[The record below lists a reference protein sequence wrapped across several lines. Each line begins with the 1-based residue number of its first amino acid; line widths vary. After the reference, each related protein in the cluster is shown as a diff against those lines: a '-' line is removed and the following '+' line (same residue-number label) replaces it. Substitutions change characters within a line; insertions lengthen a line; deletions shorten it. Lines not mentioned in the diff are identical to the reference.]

1 MTIAQA
7 SACLGDEMEDVRG
20 PNVLTRGERKSGC
33 KIVILPGGY
42 RMKRV
47 SNFALAVAMVATSAV
62 ALSADV
68 KTRDKTQFKLEG
80 MLGRMAG
87 MFGGKAMKEGVEA
100 TNAVK
105 GDRKIEVNEMT
116 GRIIDLKEEKVYDLD
131 MKKKT
136 YEVTTFE
143 ELRKRLREA
152 QEKARRDAAKAEG
165 REEPQQPQDKPAKEY
180 EVDFDVKE
188 TGQTRAIAGHDAR
201 QVISTVTVREKG
213 RTLEEGGG
221 AVMTVDSWLG
231 PDLPALKELA
241 EFDMKYARAINPDA
255 PGMSAEQ
262 MAAVFALYPMLKN
275 ANERLQKEGAKLR
288 GTPLSTTTTFEGV
301 KSKEQLDQ
309 QQQQSGGGGIGG
321 MLARRM
327 AKKDDKPRATIFTMN
342 HETLEVS
349 ANVGENEV
357 AIPAGFKQ
365 K

>member
-1 MTIAQA
+1 
-7 SACLGDEMEDVRG
+7 
-20 PNVLTRGERKSGC
+20 
-33 KIVILPGGY
+33 
-42 RMKRV
+42 MKRV
-47 SNFALAVAMVATSAV
+47 SGFALAAAIVATSAV
-62 ALSADV
+62 GLSADV

-87 MFGGKAMKEGVEA
+87 MFGGKAMKEGVET
-100 TNAVK
+100 TNAVR
-105 GDRKIEVNEMT
+105 GDRKIELNEMT
-116 GRIIDLKEEKVYDLD
+116 GRIIDLKEEQVYELD

-143 ELRKRLREA
+143 ELRKQLREA

-165 REEPQQPQDKPAKEY
+165 KEEPKQPQEKPAKEY

-188 TGQTRAIAGHDAR
+188 TGQTKSIAGQNAR

-213 RTLEEGGG
+213 RTLDDGGG
-221 AVMTVDSWLG
+221 AVLTVDSWLG
-231 PDLPALKELA
+231 PELPALKELA
-241 EFDMKYARAINPDA
+241 EFDMKYAKAINPDA
-255 PGMSAEQ
+255 GGLAAEQ
-262 MAAVFALYPMLKN
+262 LATVLALYPVLKT
-275 ANERLQKEGAKLR
+275 ANERLQKEGDKLR

-301 KSKEQLDQ
+301 KSKEQLSE
-309 QQQQSGGGGIGG
+309 QQQQSGGGGLGG

-327 AKKDDKPRATIFTMN
+327 MKKEQAPRATIFTMT

-349 ANVGENEV
+349 TSVGETEL

>member
-1 MTIAQA
+1 
-7 SACLGDEMEDVRG
+7 
-20 PNVLTRGERKSGC
+20 
-33 KIVILPGGY
+33 
-42 RMKRV
+42 MKRV
-47 SNFALAVAMVATSAV
+47 SQFALVV
-62 ALSADV
+62 ALAATASVVVSADV

-100 TNAVK
+100 TNAVR
-105 GDRKIEVNEMT
+105 GNRKIELNEMT

-143 ELRKRLREA
+143 ELGRRLREA
-152 QEKARRDAAKAEG
+152 QEKARQQAGREEG
-165 REEPQQPQDKPAKEY
+165 REQPQQQEKPAKEY

-188 TGQTRAIAGHDAR
+188 TGQTRSIAGYEAR

-213 RTLEEGGG
+213 RTLEDAGG

-241 EFDMKYARAINPDA
+241 EFDMKYAKAINPDVA
-255 PGMSAEQ
+255 GMSAEQ
-262 MAAVFALYPMLKN
+262 MAAVVALYPMLTS
-275 ANERLQKEGAKLR
+275 ASERLQKESAKLR

-301 KSKEQLDQ
+301 KGKEQTEEQ
-309 QQQQSGGGGIGG
+309 QKQSSGGGLGG

-327 AKKDDKPRATIFTMN
+327 MKKDDKPRTTVFTLN

-349 ANVGENEV
+349 GNVSENEV

>member
-1 MTIAQA
+1 
-7 SACLGDEMEDVRG
+7 
-20 PNVLTRGERKSGC
+20 
-33 KIVILPGGY
+33 
-42 RMKRV
+42 MKRV
-47 SNFALAVAMVATSAV
+47 SNFALVVVMVATSAV

-80 MLGRMAG
+80 MLGKMAG

-100 TNAVK
+100 TNAVR
-105 GDRKIEVNEMT
+105 GDRKIEMNEMT

-165 REEPQQPQDKPAKEY
+165 KEEPQQTQEKPTKEY

-188 TGQTRAIAGHDAR
+188 TGQKRSIAGQDAR

-221 AVMTVDSWLG
+221 AVLTVDSWLG
-231 PDLPALKELA
+231 PDLPALKELV
-241 EFDMKYARAINPDA
+241 EFDMKYAKAINPDA
-255 PGMSAEQ
+255 AGMSAEQ
-262 MAAVFALYPMLKN
+262 MATVLALYPMLKS
-275 ANERLQKEGAKLR
+275 ANERLQQEGAKLR

-301 KSKEQLDQ
+301 KSKEQ
-309 QQQQSGGGGIGG
+309 
-321 MLARRM
+321 ARPAATAVERQRSRRD
-327 AKKDDKPRATIFTMN
+327 ARATNDEKGTGAACD
-342 HETLEVS
+342 HLHDE
-349 ANVGENEV
+349 
-357 AIPAGFKQ
+357 P
-365 K
+365 